1 MQEGAWHARNNA
13 RRRPHGHPPLYQAK
27 QAYETFDTGRTGKV
41 VIVDE
46 T

>member
-1 MQEGAWHARNNA
+1 MPETMRDAGRMVTHRFT
-13 RRRPHGHPPLYQAK
+13 LDQAK